1 MNHLRKQLDSE
12 RLKVDV
18 DYSDITVRELRRM
31 LADEELNAAPAYQR
45 KFRWSEEAE
54 SRLIES
60 LLLGLPVPSIFVA
73 TNEDFTWEVVDGLQ
87 RLSTLVHFIG
97 DSAQLLAQVGK
108 DKPLRLEG
116 LDKLTELNGTDFGGL
131 DDEVQLYFMRRTL
144 RVTAL
149 SDKSDLQVRFD
160 LFERLNGGA
169 VSLTPQEVR
178 ACIYRGSFNDLL
190 DELAEN
196 ARFREIVKLKSS
208 NEHDGTREELVLKFF
223 AYLNDRA
230 NFKQWV
236 TRFLNDYMARA
247 TASFDLSE
255 GRQVFENSVNHL
267 HDTLGGEPFLRK
279 NTYVTPLNQ
288 LEAVLVGIAEVMQ
301 SGATPGIPPE
311 GWQDDAELVRT
322 STKGTNTVANVRGR
336 IERARQL
343 FS

>member
-1 MNHLRKQLDSE
+1 MTDLRKQLDSE

-18 DYSDITVRELRRM
+18 DYSDITIRELRRM
-31 LADEELNAAPAYQR
+31 LEADELNAAPAYQR

-60 LLLGLPVPSIFVA
+60 VLLGLPVPSIFVA
-73 TNEDFTWEVVDGLQ
+73 TNADFTWEVVDGLQ

-97 DSAQLLAQVGK
+97 DSEKLLAQVGK

-116 LDKLTELNGTDFGGL
+116 LDKLTELNGVDFEGL
-131 DDEVQLYFMRRTL
+131 DDDVKLFFMRRTL

-160 LFERLNGGA
+160 LFERLNRGA

-178 ACIYRGSFNDLL
+178 ACIYRGEFNDLL
-190 DELAEN
+190 DRLAGN
-196 ARFREIVKLKSS
+196 MKFREVVKLKS
-208 NEHDGTREELVLKFF
+208 NNKNDGTGEELVLKFF
-223 AYLNDRA
+223 AYLNYRSK
-230 NFKQWV
+230 FKQWV
-236 TRFLNDYMARA
+236 TRFLNDYMAEA
-247 TASFDLSE
+247 TRSFDLDE
-255 GRQVFENSVNHL
+255 GRAIFEQTIDHL
-267 HDTLGGEPFLRK
+267 YEVLGGEPFLRK
-279 NTYVTPLNQ
+279 NTAVTPLNQ
-288 LEAVLVGIAEVMQ
+288 FEAVMVGIGEVIR
-301 SGATPGIPPE
+301 SGDSPGSPPD
-311 GWQDDAELVRT
+311 GWQDDEELVRT

>member
-1 MNHLRKQLDSE
+1 MTDLRKQLDSE

-18 DYSDITVRELRRM
+18 DYSDITVRELQRM
-31 LADEELNAAPAYQR
+31 LEADELNAAPAYQR

-97 DSAQLLAQVGK
+97 DSDKLLAQVGK
-108 DKPLRLEG
+108 EKPLRLEG
-116 LDKLTELNGTDFGGL
+116 LDKLTELNGVDFEGL
-131 DDEVQLYFMRRTL
+131 EDDVKLYFMRRTL

-178 ACIYRGSFNDLL
+178 ACIYRGDFNDLL

-196 ARFREIVKLKSS
+196 AKFREIVKLKSN
-208 NEHDGTREELVLKFF
+208 NENDGTREELVLKFF
-223 AYLNDRA
+223 AYLNYRSE
-230 NFKQWV
+230 FKQWV
-236 TRFLNDYMARA
+236 TRFLNDYMAHA
-247 TASFDLSE
+247 TKSFDLDD
-255 GRQVFENSVNHL
+255 GRKIFESTVDHL
-267 HDTLGGEPFLRK
+267 HDVLDGQPFLRK

-288 LEAVLVGIAEVMQ
+288 LEAVLVGIAEVIQ
-301 SGATPGIPPE
+301 AGETPGSPPT
-311 GWQDDAELVRT
+311 GWQDDDELVRT

-336 IERARQL
+336 IDRARAL